1 MPKISV
7 IILNYKN
14 KGLIKNLINYL
25 LEIPPASP
33 NQGEQTISFEI
44 IVVDNNS
51 RDNINAD
58 LEKYFTSH
66 LAGQEP
72 KLTFI
77 QALKN
82 NGYAYGNNLGMKIA
96 RGDYYL
102 ILNPDLAIFE
112 DAIKILYNF
121 METHPKVGIA
131 GPQLLNADK
140 TIQDSCR
147 RFPDGLLPLARRTIF
162 GRTAWGK
169 KWNNHFLMSNVNHSK
184 NMPVDWLFGAALM
197 VRAKAVREV
206 GLLDDRYFLYMEDL
220 DWCRRFWA
228 KHWEV
233 WYIAEAKLIH
243 FHQRKSDDDLGWLG
257 IFKKSGRIHVA
268 SWLKYFW
275 KYFGKPLPKNK

>member
-1 MPKISV
+1 MPKLSI

-14 KGLIKNLINYL
+14 KGLIKNLIQYL
-25 LEIPPASP
+25 LEVSQAIP
-33 NQGEQTISFEI
+33 FEI

-51 RDNINAD
+51 QDSIAAD
-58 LEKYFTSH
+58 LEKRFANH
-66 LAGQEP
+66 LNGSIEP
-72 KLTFI
+72 RLIFI
-77 QALKN
+77 QTGKN
-82 NGYAYGNNLGMKIA
+82 GGYAYGNNQGLKTA
-96 RGDYYL
+96 KGDYYL
-102 ILNPDLAIFE
+102 ILNPDMAIFE
-112 DAIKILYNF
+112 DAIKVLYNF
-121 METHPKVGIA
+121 MESHLKVGLA

-169 KWNNHFLMSNVNHSK
+169 KWNNHFLMKDFDHQK
-184 NMPVDWLFGAALM
+184 NLPVDWLFGAALM
-197 VRAKAVREV
+197 VRAGAAREV

-233 WYIAEAKLIH
+233 WYVAEAKLIH
-243 FHQRKSDDDLGWLG
+243 FHQRKSDDDLGAFG

-275 KYFGKPLPKNK
+275 KYLGKPLPKK